1 MNNINVLY
9 YDRIEA
15 SEGIHINK
23 KSESKKCKICC
34 YWYFLYK
41 GFKFQTNVCRKC
53 QDLLIMS
60 MNLKNI
66 II

>member
-1 MNNINVLY
+1 MNNINILY

-34 YWYFLYK
+34 YWYFFIKALN
-41 GFKFQTNVCRKC
+41 FKQTSAANVKTY
-53 QDLLIMS
+53 
-60 MNLKNI
+60 
-66 II
+66 